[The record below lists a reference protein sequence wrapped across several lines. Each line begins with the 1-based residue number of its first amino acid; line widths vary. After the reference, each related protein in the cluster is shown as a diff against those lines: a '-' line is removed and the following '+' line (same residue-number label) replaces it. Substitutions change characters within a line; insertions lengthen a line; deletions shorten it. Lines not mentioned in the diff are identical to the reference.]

1 MASLNPQTYVN
12 PTESFFLLS
21 SSTNYNSPAD
31 FRNPN
36 TGSSANIVVGNV
48 TSDFQL
54 QNATDTV
61 VNQITQTEGETIFY
75 VGTTTNPT
83 VQILPAAM
91 YVNGSISVTDAPYSN
106 MYFDITSGDNINPTY
121 LYNHASE
128 VPGGVDSAIT
138 FTRNGFVT
146 TTDTLQVGSSAVA
159 SVNVGP
165 LTGNRVAAGPNRFAF
180 ANGAT
185 PTGGMY
191 QVGSTV
197 VLGQGADP
205 GVAGAGVTVGAT
217 TVGFR
222 KPIEPQAGGISI
234 NAQGAIRSVSSANNV
249 GGLVQ
254 VANGNFAVNLQATG
268 DGFTPNGVGGSVT
281 AFNVGTNTG
290 APLTLNTGVNSSIV
304 GSSDGLMNIA
314 ANNTINIAVPDSN
327 LGSSVNITSASTNI
341 NSTVS
346 LSLNATASGADIA
359 INAADAITLNGGNSI
374 NINATGAGSD
384 IFLNATAVGG
394 AVVITATSSINL
406 VAPTVSIN
414 ANRIIPISFYYQCGG
429 AEQPI
434 AGNNTL
440 GDGSFLGWQTTL
452 YQTPGYEGRFN
463 LPETSK
469 WICPVAGVYLVTVN
483 LLCNQQ
489 NATGSTPVVLVKLP
503 AGGGIS
509 QVGGQITPAGYRATS
524 SPPTPSDLPFYQLT
538 AGTICMTF
546 YVPLAVNDGLRM
558 TGGIGATGGFLYV
571 QPASTWSLQYVA
583 AQ

>member
-12 PTESFFLLS
+12 PTESYFLLA
-21 SSTNYNSPAD
+21 SSTSYNSPAD
-31 FRNPN
+31 FRNPD
-36 TGSSANIVVGNV
+36 TGSSANIVVGDVISN
-48 TSDFQL
+48 FQL
-54 QNATDTV
+54 QDRTDRV

-83 VQILPAAM
+83 LQILPAAM
-91 YVNGSISVTDAPYSN
+91 FVNGSISVTDAPYSN
-106 MYFDITSGDNINPTY
+106 MYFDITSGDNINPTF

-197 VLGQGADP
+197 ILGQGADP

-222 KPIEPQAGGISI
+222 KSIEAQPNGISI
-234 NAQGAIRSVSSANNV
+234 NTFGAIRSVSSANNV

-254 VANGNFAVNLQATG
+254 VANGNFYVNLQATG
-268 DGFTPNGVGGSVT
+268 DGFAPNGVGGSLT
-281 AFNVGTNTG
+281 AFNAGTNTG

-304 GSSDGLMNIA
+304 GTSDGLMNILA
-314 ANNTINIAVPDSN
+314 TNTINIAVPGNN
-327 LGSSVNITSASTNI
+327 LGSTVNITSASTNI

-346 LSLNATASGADIA
+346 LSLNATSTGGDISINADDTINLNATGSGADITLTA
-359 INAADAITLNGGNSI
+359 NDA
-374 NINATGAGSD
+374 
-384 IFLNATAVGG
+384 
-394 AVVITATSSINL
+394 INL
-406 VAPTVSIN
+406 VAPRVLIN
-414 ANRIIPISFYYQCGG
+414 GSPSTSLTFFYQWNG
-429 AEQPI
+429 AEQAINGSP
-434 AGNNTL
+434 TL
-440 GDGSFLGWQTTL
+440 GDGSFLGWDTTL
-452 YQTPGYEGRFN
+452 YQTPGYGSRFN
-463 LPETSK
+463 APDTST

-483 LLCNQQ
+483 LLCNLQ
-489 NATGSTPVVLVKLP
+489 NAINGMSVDLLKLS
-503 AGGGIS
+503 GGVTS
-509 QVGGQITPAGYRATS
+509 RVGCQMRPAGYKATTAPP
-524 SPPTPSDLPFYQLT
+524 SPADLPFYQT
-538 AGTICMTF
+538 QAGALVGTF
-546 YVPLAVNDGLRM
+546 YTQLAVNDGLRLN
-558 TGGIGATGGFLYV
+558 GGTFSPGGFLYV
-571 QPASTWSLQYVA
+571 QAMSTWSLQYVA